1 MEQKFDSLDLQGY
14 YAGLTKKEKSSLL
27 SYLTKEY
34 DMTCSTIRRKLAGN
48 QGFGLNTLERMACHE
63 AIKNENL
70 WRHKKQSNSTLH
82 LTVLCI
88 IKYPGRSR
96 AG

>member
-27 SYLTKEY
+27 SYLNNEY

-70 WRHKKQSNSTLH
+70 WRH
-82 LTVLCI
+82 
-88 IKYPGRSR
+88 
-96 AG
+96 

>member
-1 MEQKFDSLDLQGY
+1 MFINIVVSNLDTKSDINKKMEQKFDSLDLQGY

-70 WRHKKQSNSTLH
+70 WRH
-82 LTVLCI
+82 
-88 IKYPGRSR
+88 
-96 AG
+96 

>member
-63 AIKNENL
+63 DIKNENL
-70 WRHKKQSNSTLH
+70 WRH
-82 LTVLCI
+82 
-88 IKYPGRSR
+88 
-96 AG
+96 